1 MQRSVL
7 YNFLFAGAVC
17 IACAV
22 VVSGSAVSLKDR
34 QELNA
39 ALDKQ
44 KSVLIAAGL
53 AKDGEELNRKEIESR
68 FEPIRQVVIDVQT
81 GEVLPDVDPAG
92 FDQDRAALD
101 PKASR
106 KAPPNMALVQRIP
119 DRALVYEK
127 LGDDGKPEL
136 YVFPVEGKG
145 LWSTLKGFF
154 ALDADLETVRGLT
167 FYSHKETPGLGG
179 EVDNPRWKALWP
191 GRKVYGED
199 GSVELQVIKGR
210 AGPPAEDPFR
220 VDGLSGASLTSR
232 GVTNLI
238 RFWLGENGYEPFLE
252 RLRAERRTS

>member
-7 YNFLFAGAVC
+7 YNFGFAGAVC

-22 VVSGSAVSLKDR
+22 VVSGSAIALKDR

-53 AKDGEELNRKEIESR
+53 AEDGERLSRPEVEAR
-68 FEPIRQVVIDVQT
+68 FEPIRQVVIDTKT
-81 GEVLPDVDPAG
+81 GEELPDVDPLG
-92 FDQDRAALD
+92 FDQARLAVDPSTSRRAPSNL
-101 PKASR
+101 
-106 KAPPNMALVQRIP
+106 ALVQRIP
-119 DRALVYEK
+119 DQALIYEK
-127 LGDDGKPEL
+127 LGPDGEPEL

-154 ALDADLETVRGLT
+154 ALDADLQTVRGLT
-167 FYSHKETPGLGG
+167 FYDHKETPGLGG

-191 GRKVYGED
+191 GREVYGESGD
-199 GSVELQVIKGR
+199 VQLEVIKGR
-210 AGPPAEDPFR
+210 AGSPDEAPFR
-220 VDGLSGASLTSR
+220 VDGLAGATITSR

-238 RFWLGENGYEPFLE
+238 RFWLGQNGFEPFLE
-252 RLRAERRTS
+252 RVRAERRKS